1 MARNVKTDSKVE
13 GRKEEV
19 EIVKPAMLKAAR
31 TLRDGDTIGRLR
43 RGFGSTQGPRP
54 VDAMARAACFSRRQ
68 FHRLM
73 VQVLGETP
81 GTHQRRLRLD
91 RGAWLLL
98 TSRATDP
105 GCRSRNWIRESRD
118 FYARLSHPVWRHAL
132 RFSQESRNDAAAI
145 NSRCP
150 FHRNPRGDHSAA
162 ATVMPKNTSN
172 ADHLRHAPSQFGN
185 REAARQPSGKR
196 SRATSI
202 CGGRKISTPRNH
214 RNALSSK

>member
-31 TLRDGDTIGRLR
+31 TFKHGDTIDRLR
-43 RGFGSTQGPRP
+43 RGFGSTQSPRP

-98 TSRATDP
+98 ISSSTVLDVALETGFENHETFTRAFHTRFGVTP
-105 GCRSRNWIRESRD
+105 SVFRKNRGKTLPRSIR
-118 FYARLSHPVWRHAL
+118 V
-132 RFSQESRNDAAAI
+132 
-145 NSRCP
+145 
-150 FHRNPRGDHSAA
+150 
-162 ATVMPKNTSN
+162 
-172 ADHLRHAPSQFGN
+172 
-185 REAARQPSGKR
+185 
-196 SRATSI
+196 
-202 CGGRKISTPRNH
+202 
-214 RNALSSK
+214 ALSIALHTHHV